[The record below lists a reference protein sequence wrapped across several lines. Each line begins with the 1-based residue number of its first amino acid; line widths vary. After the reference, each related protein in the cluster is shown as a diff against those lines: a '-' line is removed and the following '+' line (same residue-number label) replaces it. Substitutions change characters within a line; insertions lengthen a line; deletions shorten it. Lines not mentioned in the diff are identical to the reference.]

1 MHKNHK
7 IIEVL
12 DEESLK
18 NENITLE
25 NSTKNFDNLLSKIV
39 SLKEKIEEEISKINN
54 LFEKANEDLT
64 KSFKIKHEKLNQ
76 EENEIRENLQ
86 NEVTKAKEKLEIF
99 LSESTNEITL
109 TERIKQ
115 GLKKLEKEEHK
126 NISNIVL
133 YFKNE

>member
-7 IIEVL
+7 IIEVS

-18 NENITLE
+18 YENISLE

-39 SLKEKIEEEISKINN
+39 SLKEKIEEEINKINN

-86 NEVTKAKEKLEIF
+86 NEVTKSK
-99 LSESTNEITL
+99 
-109 TERIKQ
+109 
-115 GLKKLEKEEHK
+115 
-126 NISNIVL
+126 
-133 YFKNE
+133 